1 MAKAPA
7 YYMDSDSTFYYN
19 YFDVPFNKRQI
30 SWIYIHEAMPGHHYQ
45 LMLEKALPRSDIQ
58 KLFEYYGYMEGW
70 GAYVEEIGKE
80 YGAYE
85 NIYDELGKWE
95 WDIIRS
101 VRVVLDVGL
110 NYYDWSD
117 EKALEF
123 WQEYIKNKDDIA
135 QREIARM
142 KRWPAQVV
150 TYKYGADKILKWK
163 ATAENRQDFSWIAF
177 HESILK
183 NGSIPFSVLE
193 KILNLNS
200 EK

>member
-1 MAKAPA
+1 M
-7 YYMDSDSTFYYN
+7 
-19 YFDVPFNKRQI
+19 
-30 SWIYIHEAMPGHHYQ
+30 
-45 LMLEKALPRSDIQ
+45 
-58 KLFEYYGYMEGW
+58 
-70 GAYVEEIGKE
+70 
-80 YGAYE
+80 
-85 NIYDELGKWE
+85 
-95 WDIIRS
+95 
-101 VRVVLDVGL
+101 DVGL